1 MEILLYRATGSNS
14 SERVEWVL
22 NFKGVPY
29 NSIEVSSA
37 ELSTTY
43 LTINPFGY
51 VPALS
56 VDGLIFSE
64 SMAIAEYLEVQF
76 SDRPLL
82 GNNLNERTR
91 IRSVCEYVNA
101 TIHSPQNRTVLK
113 FFYPELDEVS
123 KRTLRGE
130 WIITCLEKLVATI
143 CHDSGYAIG
152 TDFSLADIFIVSIY
166 KKALQHGCVEHD
178 FYNNYL
184 AFIRG
189 NKDVRVSEPRC

>member
-22 NFKGVPY
+22 NFKGVSY
-29 NSIEVSSA
+29 NSIEVSSE

-43 LTINPFGY
+43 LAINPFGY

-64 SMAIAEYLEVQF
+64 SMAIAEYLEAQF

-82 GNNLNERTR
+82 GNNLNERTH
-91 IRSVCEYVNA
+91 IRSICEYVNA

-113 FFYPELDEVS
+113 FFYPELDDVN
-123 KRTLRGE
+123 KRKLRGQ
-130 WIITCLEKLVATI
+130 WIMTCLEKLVATI
-143 CHDSGYAIG
+143 CPDSGYAIG
-152 TDFSLADIFIVSIY
+152 TDFSLADIFIASIY
-166 KKALQHGCVEHD
+166 KKALQHGCIEHD

-184 AFIRG
+184 AFIRN
-189 NKDVRVSEPRC
+189 NKSVSVSEPRI